1 MIALI
6 KPVVSAIQGNTQIS
20 LETSV
25 LTSDTSVLA
34 LSSYP
39 LLFTSSSFFFAWKI
53 EHRGYGRRRDPTTL
67 KNLPAKKSNV

>member
-6 KPVVSAIQGNTQIS
+6 KPVVSAIQGNNS

>member
-39 LLFTSSSFFFAWKI
+39 LLFTSSFFFAWKI